1 MKHPIKMSRI
11 KHILAIT
18 QSLLLIAIIADAQV
32 SQRRRAQ
39 PPQPQRAVA
48 TTPATD
54 VPHKYEG
61 CFHYEFNDNRTF
73 TVSRVNGCNQPAY
86 VIWYFGDKDTKKP
99 LTEKHSFYFEG
110 HFPSKNIPYEYMP
123 PNSNIFTIPEHT
135 TDPEFIRKCIEW
147 GISIADRNPF
157 CLYDVMFKNKTDMRV
172 IIYYKYW
179 SRDKNGYADG
189 YADVEPHGIN
199 KGNNGGYKK
208 GIRVIEVK
216 PIIPNNQ

>member
-18 QSLLLIAIIADAQV
+18 LSLLLIAIIADAQV

-39 PPQPQRAVA
+39 PPQPQRAM
-48 TTPATD
+48 TTTHATD
-54 VPHKYEG
+54 APHKYEG
-61 CFHYEFNDNRTF
+61 CFHYTFNNNGTF

-86 VIWYFGDKDTKKP
+86 VTWYFGDKNTENP
-99 LTEKHSFYFEG
+99 LTEKRSFYFG
-110 HFPSKNIPYEYMP
+110 DSPTKDIRYEHKP
-123 PNSNIFTIPEHT
+123 ANSDIFARAEHT
-135 TDPEFIRKCIEW
+135 TDPEFIRKSIEW

-157 CLYDVMFKNKTDMRV
+157 CLYDVMFKNKTNMRV
-172 IIYYKYW
+172 SIHYKYW
-179 SRDKNGYADG
+179 SKDKNGYADG

-208 GIRVIEVK
+208 GIRVIEVE